1 MRQGLRTNSL
11 KFIGLDC
18 SSLAIHG
25 AIIDNNEDLI
35 SLHKWG
41 SKMKTFDDRFPEI
54 TKQFS
59 KELSKITYIKQI
71 EFASIEAA
79 IFIQNPKTTIAIANV
94 VGVAW
99 AFLLKEGITTS
110 IIDNRSWKKE
120 IVGKGNAKK
129 EDIKKYAIEKWGDKF
144 PEQDYA
150 DAACIALW
158 NKRRF

>member
-1 MRQGLRTNSL
+1 M

-18 SSLAIHG
+18 SSLAIHA
-25 AIIDNNEDLI
+25 AIIDDKEDLI

-41 SKMKTFDDRFPEI
+41 SKQKTFESRFPEI
-54 TKQFS
+54 LKEFS
-59 KELSKITYIKQI
+59 KDISKIKEV

-94 VGVAW
+94 VGAVW
-99 AFLLKEGITTS
+99 AFLIEQDINTS

-129 EDIKKYAIEKWGDKF
+129 EEIKKYAIDKWGEKF
-144 PEQDYA
+144 PEQDFA

>member
-1 MRQGLRTNSL
+1 MKYL
-11 KFIGLDC
+11 GLDC

-25 AIIDNNEDLI
+25 AIIDENEELVSI
-35 SLHKWG
+35 HKWG
-41 SKMKTFDDRFPEI
+41 SKLKTFDSRFPEI
-54 TKQFS
+54 VKEFS
-59 KELSKITYIKQI
+59 KDLSKINQV

-94 VGVAW
+94 VGAVW
-99 AFLLKEGITTS
+99 AFLLEQAITTS
-110 IIDNRSWKKE
+110 IIDNRSWKKV
-120 IVGKGNAKK
+120 IIGKGNSSKD
-129 EDIKKYAIEKWGDKF
+129 DIKKFAEEKWGDKF

>member
-1 MRQGLRTNSL
+1 MNYL
-11 KFIGLDC
+11 GLDC

-25 AIIDNNEDLI
+25 AIVNDKEELVSI
-35 SLHKWG
+35 HKWG
-41 SKMKTFDDRFPEI
+41 SKLKTFDSRFPEI
-54 TKQFS
+54 IKEFS
-59 KELSKITYIKQI
+59 KELSKINQV

-94 VGVAW
+94 IGAAW
-99 AFLLKEGITTS
+99 AFLLEQSINTA
-110 IIDNRSWKKE
+110 IIDNRSWKKT
-120 IVGKGNAKK
+120 IIGKGNSSKD
-129 EDIKKYAIEKWGDKF
+129 DIKQFAVEKWGDKF

>member
-1 MRQGLRTNSL
+1 M

-18 SSLAIHG
+18 SSLAIHA
-25 AIIDNNEDLI
+25 AIIDDNEDLI

-41 SKMKTFDDRFPEI
+41 SKQKTFESRFPEI
-54 TKQFS
+54 LKEFS
-59 KELSKITYIKQI
+59 KDISKIKEV

-94 VGVAW
+94 VGAVW
-99 AFLLKEGITTS
+99 AFLLEQDINTS

-129 EDIKKYAIEKWGDKF
+129 EEIKKYAIDKWGEKF
-144 PEQDYA
+144 PEQDFA

>member
-1 MRQGLRTNSL
+1 M

-18 SSLAIHG
+18 SSLAIHA
-25 AIIDNNEDLI
+25 AIIDDKEDLI

-41 SKMKTFDDRFPEI
+41 SKQKTFESRFPEI
-54 TKQFS
+54 LKEFS
-59 KELSKITYIKQI
+59 KDISKIKEV

-94 VGVAW
+94 VGAVW
-99 AFLLKEGITTS
+99 AFLLEQDINTS

-120 IVGKGNAKK
+120 VVGKGNAKK
-129 EDIKKYAIEKWGDKF
+129 EEIKKYAIDKWGEKF
-144 PEQDYA
+144 PEQDFA

>member
-1 MRQGLRTNSL
+1 MKYL
-11 KFIGLDC
+11 GLDC

-25 AIIDNNEDLI
+25 AIIDENEELVSI
-35 SLHKWG
+35 HKWG
-41 SKMKTFDDRFPEI
+41 SKLKTFDSRFPEI
-54 TKQFS
+54 VKEFS
-59 KELSKITYIKQI
+59 KDLSKINQV

-94 VGVAW
+94 VGAVW
-99 AFLLKEGITTS
+99 AFLLEQAITTS
-110 IIDNRSWKKE
+110 IIDNRSWKKV
-120 IVGKGNAKK
+120 IIGKGNSSKD
-129 EDIKKYAIEKWGDKF
+129 DIKKFAEEKWGDKC